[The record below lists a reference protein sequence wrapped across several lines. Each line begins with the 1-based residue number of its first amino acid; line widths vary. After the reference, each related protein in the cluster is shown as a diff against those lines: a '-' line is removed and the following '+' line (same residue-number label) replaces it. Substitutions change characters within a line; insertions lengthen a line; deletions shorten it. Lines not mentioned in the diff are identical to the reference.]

1 MATRYQH
8 RIGVRA
14 EIYFDLVLDM
24 RNPTPEHL
32 CHMVAEVLRQ
42 AADSDGALK
51 LSVLPGGVVYPE
63 WNSVD
68 AEIEPHHVLDPSTT
82 RTFDCV
88 EIDSIQ

>member
-14 EIYFDLVLDM
+14 EICFDLVLDV
-24 RNPTPEHL
+24 RNPAPDQL
-32 CHMVAEVLRQ
+32 CRIVADVLRQ

-51 LSVLPGGVVYPE
+51 LSALSGGAVYPE
-63 WNSVD
+63 WNSSDV
-68 AEIEPHHVLDPSTT
+68 ELEPDHVLNPSTI

-88 EIDSIQ
+88 DIDNIQ

>member
-14 EIYFDLVLDM
+14 EICFDLVLDM
-24 RNPTPEHL
+24 RNPSPDQL
-32 CHMVAEVLRQ
+32 CQIVADVFRR
-42 AADSDGALK
+42 AADGDGALK
-51 LSVLPGGVVYPE
+51 LSSLPGGAVYPE

-68 AEIEPHHVLDPSTT
+68 VEVEPHRILDPSTI

-88 EIDSIQ
+88 EVDSIQ

>member
-14 EIYFDLVLDM
+14 EICFDLTLDA
-24 RNPTPEHL
+24 RNPTPEQL
-32 CHMVAEVLRQ
+32 CDVVAEVLRQ
-42 AADSDGALK
+42 AADSDGVLK

-68 AEIEPHHVLDPSTT
+68 AELEPSRILDPSAI

>member
-14 EIYFDLVLDM
+14 EICFDLVSDT
-24 RNPTPEHL
+24 RNFTPEQL
-32 CHMVAEVLRQ
+32 SNIVAEILSR

-51 LSVLPGGVVYPE
+51 LGALPGGVVYPE

-68 AEIEPHHVLDPSTT
+68 AVIDPNRLLDPSTV

-88 EIDSIQ
+88 DIDSVQ